1 MAKQVQH
8 RRGTTVQHNTFAGA
22 LGEITVDTT
31 KRVVVVHDGVTYGG
45 FPQARA
51 SDVTAA
57 NLVIQSTQ
65 ANLNILRADFTNLVN
80 GSYLDSVTATN
91 ANVAAANARI
101 VTNTISI
108 NSLLG
113 RVGVLESNV
122 SFTMANYQQWT
133 SNVST
138 IDAALNQLAARLK
151 TAGY

>member
-1 MAKQVQH
+1 MAKQVQY

-31 KRVVVVHDGVTYGG
+31 KHVVIVHDGVTYGG

-51 SDVTAA
+51 SDVAAA
-57 NLVIQSTQ
+57 NVSIQSTQ
-65 ANLNILRADFTNLVN
+65 ANLNILRADFTALAN
-80 GSYLDSVTATN
+80 GSYQDSVTLTN
-91 ANVAAANARI
+91 ANVAAANSRI
-101 VTNTISI
+101 ITNTVSI

-113 RVGVLESNV
+113 RVGVLETNV
-122 SFTMANYQQWT
+122 SFTMANYQQWS

-151 TAGY
+151 AAGF